1 MDWSKVSQEMAEKIL
16 GQGET
21 FLQAT
26 LTVASGLDQRSAT
39 LAGIFSAS
47 ATAALA
53 ASAAIQISD
62 TGDSALV
69 YSGLAVAAMWFF
81 WSFAVR
87 GRVVAEQISPA
98 RKSSTELVGRF
109 RESAPD
115 GGSDRGRE
123 RELSGEDRLQRQR
136 TEEGQ
141 PVPQVWRGG
150 WLRRTLGGTANL
162 VQRYLGF
169 GGAGGRGAGRGIPLS
184 TGSLWPGL
192 PFRGIILE

>member
-1 MDWSKVSQEMAEKIL
+1 MDWSKVSPEMAEKIL

-69 YSGLAVAAMWFF
+69 YSGLVVAAMWFF
-81 WSFAVR
+81 GASLC
-87 GRVVAEQISPA
+87 VAA
-98 RKSSTELVGRF
+98 
-109 RESAPD
+109 
-115 GGSDRGRE
+115 
-123 RELSGEDRLQRQR
+123 
-136 TEEGQ
+136 
-141 PVPQVWRGG
+141 
-150 WLRRTLGGTANL
+150 
-162 VQRYLGF
+162 
-169 GGAGGRGAGRGIPLS
+169 
-184 TGSLWPGL
+184 LWPSKYHLPGNHPRNWWDASVSQGAWVEAIGGESENYQERIDYNVNGL
-192 PFRGIILE
+192 KRDSRFLKSGAAVGCAAPFMGLLTWFFLT